1 MNQTEQVFLSL
12 LRDYVCGQKLKAL
25 PTVDW
30 QALYN
35 LAQSHNVT
43 GLVGRILADLPTDHR
58 PPKALAVAFRQGM
71 GQTLMAYEKRMA
83 AVQVME
89 QTLTDAQIPYLTV
102 KGACTAAAYPDPS
115 LRTCGDTDIVL
126 TPEHQREAVRTLEQR
141 GFAKKVTHD
150 DVVMLTLHGFEF
162 ELHTRLES
170 INDGSRALLA
180 NPFAPEVAYN
190 KSKNIWV
197 LQPVYAVYY
206 TVLHLLHHIKTGGAG
221 VRMLLD
227 TDLLLRKDPTL
238 APQVLELAERSG
250 LERSFGCILALCK
263 QWLDTPLPCSVPAL
277 DTDTV
282 EKFAAVILGGGVFG
296 HGNGNT
302 GAVFLARQK
311 AADGS
316 KTPFTRLV
324 ALFRYCFPKADY
336 MAYQFPYLIRR
347 PCLLPFAYLHRFC
360 RGLFR
365 NRTHSAAALQ
375 AIAGKIKVLLCCTR
389 CGRSWIYNVTICIAL
404 LDSSYIM
411 PIYISSK
418 SW

>member
-12 LRDYVCGQKLKAL
+12 LRGYVCGQKLNAL
-25 PTVDW
+25 PTADW
-30 QALYN
+30 QALYH

-43 GLVGRILADLPTDHR
+43 GLVGRILADLPADHR
-58 PPKALAVAFRQGM
+58 PPEALAVAFRQAM

-89 QTLTDAQIPYLTV
+89 QTLTDAHIPYLMV

-115 LRTCGDTDIVL
+115 LRTSGDTDIVL
-126 TPEHQREAVRTLEQR
+126 TPDNQQKAVRTLEQR

-150 DVVMLTLHGFEF
+150 DVVMLTLRGFEF

-170 INDGSRALLA
+170 INDGSCALLA

-190 KSKNIWV
+190 KSKNVWV
-197 LQPVYAVYY
+197 LQPVYTVYY

-227 TDLLLRKDPTL
+227 TDLLLRKDPSL
-238 APQVLELAERSG
+238 APKVLELAARSG
-250 LERSFGCILALCK
+250 LERSFGCIFALCK

-311 AADGS
+311 AVKGDN
-316 KTPFTRLV
+316 TPFTRLV
-324 ALFRYCFPKADY
+324 ALFCYCFPKADY

-347 PCLLPFAYLHRFC
+347 PWLLPFAYLHRFC

-375 AIAGKIKVLLCCTR
+375 AIAGKNQ
-389 CGRSWIYNVTICIAL
+389 GAAL
-404 LDSSYIM
+404 LHRVWAELDL
-411 PIYISSK
+411 
-418 SW
+418 

>member
-58 PPKALAVAFRQGM
+58 PPKALAVAFRQAM
-71 GQTLMAYEKRMA
+71 GQTLMSYEKRMV

-126 TPEHQREAVRTLEQR
+126 TPEHQREAVQTLEQR

-180 NPFAPEVAYN
+180 NPFAPEVAYI

-197 LQPVYAVYY
+197 LQPVYDVYY

-316 KTPFTRLV
+316 KTPFTRFV

-336 MAYQFPYLIRR
+336 MAYQFPYLIWR
-347 PCLLPFAYLHRFC
+347 PYLLPFAYLHRFC

-375 AIAGKIKVLLCCTR
+375 AIAGKNQ
-389 CGRSWIYNVTICIAL
+389 GAAL
-404 LDSSYIM
+404 LHQVWAELDL
-411 PIYISSK
+411 
-418 SW
+418 

>member
-12 LRDYVCGQKLKAL
+12 LRNYVCGQKLKAL
-25 PTVDW
+25 PNVDW

-58 PPKALAVAFRQGM
+58 PPKALAVAFRQAM
-71 GQTLMAYEKRMA
+71 GQTLMSYEKRMA

-89 QTLTDAQIPYLTV
+89 QTLTDAHVPYLTV

-115 LRTCGDTDIVL
+115 LRTCGDIDIVL
-126 TPEHQREAVRTLEQR
+126 TPDHQREAVRTLEQR

-162 ELHTRLES
+162 ELHTRMES

-227 TDLLLRKDPTL
+227 TDLLLRQDPTL
-238 APQVLELAERSG
+238 APQVLKLAERSR

-311 AADGS
+311 AVKGDN
-316 KTPFTRLV
+316 TPFTRLV

-336 MAYQFPYLIRR
+336 MAYQFPYLMRR
-347 PCLLPFAYLHRFC
+347 PWLLPFAYLHRFC

-375 AIAGKIKVLLCCTR
+375 AIAGKNQ
-389 CGRSWIYNVTICIAL
+389 GAAL
-404 LDSSYIM
+404 LHQVWAELDL
-411 PIYISSK
+411 
-418 SW
+418 

>member
-71 GQTLMAYEKRMA
+71 GQTLMSYEKRMV

-89 QTLTDAQIPYLTV
+89 QTLTDAHIPYLTV

-126 TPEHQREAVRTLEQR
+126 TPEHQREAVQALEQR

-170 INDGSRALLA
+170 INDGSCALLA

-311 AADGS
+311 AVKGDN
-316 KTPFTRLV
+316 TPFTRLV

-336 MAYQFPYLIRR
+336 MAYQFPYLTRR
-347 PCLLPFAYLHRFC
+347 PWLLPFAYLHRFC

-375 AIAGKIKVLLCCTR
+375 AIAGKNQ
-389 CGRSWIYNVTICIAL
+389 GAAL
-404 LDSSYIM
+404 LHQVWAELDL
-411 PIYISSK
+411 
-418 SW
+418 

>member
-25 PTVDW
+25 PNVDW

-58 PPKALAVAFRQGM
+58 PPKALAVAFRQAM
-71 GQTLMAYEKRMA
+71 GQTLLAYEKRMA

-126 TPEHQREAVRTLEQR
+126 TPEHLREAVQTLEQR

-250 LERSFGCILALCK
+250 LARSFGCILALCK
-263 QWLDTPLPCSVPAL
+263 QWLDTPLPCSVPA
-277 DTDTV
+277 
-282 EKFAAVILGGGVFG
+282 
-296 HGNGNT
+296 
-302 GAVFLARQK
+302 
-311 AADGS
+311 
-316 KTPFTRLV
+316 
-324 ALFRYCFPKADY
+324 
-336 MAYQFPYLIRR
+336 
-347 PCLLPFAYLHRFC
+347 
-360 RGLFR
+360 
-365 NRTHSAAALQ
+365 
-375 AIAGKIKVLLCCTR
+375 
-389 CGRSWIYNVTICIAL
+389 
-404 LDSSYIM
+404 
-411 PIYISSK
+411 
-418 SW
+418 

>member
-58 PPKALAVAFRQGM
+58 PPKTLAVAFRQAM
-71 GQTLMAYEKRMA
+71 GQTLMSYEKRMV

-89 QTLTDAQIPYLTV
+89 QTLTDAHIPYLTV

-126 TPEHQREAVRTLEQR
+126 TPEHQREAVQTLEQR
-141 GFAKKVTHD
+141 GFAKKVIHD

-263 QWLDTPLPCSVPAL
+263 QWLDTPLPCWVPAL

-282 EKFAAVILGGGVFG
+282 EKFAAVIIGGGVFG

-336 MAYQFPYLIRR
+336 MAYQFPYLTQR

-375 AIAGKIKVLLCCTR
+375 AIAGKNQ
-389 CGRSWIYNVTICIAL
+389 GAAL
-404 LDSSYIM
+404 LHQVWAELDL
-411 PIYISSK
+411 
-418 SW
+418 

>member
-12 LRDYVCGQKLKAL
+12 LRGYVCGQKLNAL
-25 PTVDW
+25 PTADW
-30 QALYN
+30 QALYD

-43 GLVGRILADLPTDHR
+43 GLVGRILADLPADHR
-58 PPKALAVAFRQGM
+58 PPEALAVAFRQAM

-89 QTLTDAQIPYLTV
+89 QTLTDAHIPYLTV

-115 LRTCGDTDIVL
+115 LRTSGDTDIVL
-126 TPEHQREAVRTLEQR
+126 TPDNQQKAVRTLEQR
-141 GFAKKVTHD
+141 GFAKKVSHD
-150 DVVMLTLHGFEF
+150 DVVMLTLRGFEF

-227 TDLLLRKDPTL
+227 TDLLLRKDPSL
-238 APQVLELAERSG
+238 ASKVLELAARSG
-250 LERSFGCILALCK
+250 LERSFGCIFALCK
-263 QWLDTPLPCSVPAL
+263 QWLETPLPCSVPAL

-311 AADGS
+311 AANGS

-347 PCLLPFAYLHRFC
+347 PWLLPFAYLHRFC

-375 AIAGKIKVLLCCTR
+375 AIAGKNQ
-389 CGRSWIYNVTICIAL
+389 GAAL
-404 LDSSYIM
+404 LHWVWAELDL
-411 PIYISSK
+411 
-418 SW
+418 

>member
-12 LRDYVCGQKLKAL
+12 LRDYVCGHKLKAL

-102 KGACTAAAYPDPS
+102 KGACTAAVYPDPP
-115 LRTCGDTDIVL
+115 LRTSGDTDIVL
-126 TPEHQREAVRTLEQR
+126 TPDNQQKAVQALEQR

-170 INDGSRALLA
+170 INDGSCTLLA

-238 APQVLELAERSG
+238 APKVLELAERSG

-336 MAYQFPYLIRR
+336 MAYQFAYLIRR

-375 AIAGKIKVLLCCTR
+375 AIAGKNQ
-389 CGRSWIYNVTICIAL
+389 GAAL
-404 LDSSYIM
+404 LHQVWAELDL
-411 PIYISSK
+411 
-418 SW
+418 

>member
-43 GLVGRILADLPTDHR
+43 GLVGRILADLPTDLR

-71 GQTLMAYEKRMA
+71 GQTLMSYEKRMV

-89 QTLTDAQIPYLTV
+89 QTLTDARIPYLTV
-102 KGACTAAAYPDPS
+102 KGACTAAVYPDPP
-115 LRTCGDTDIVL
+115 LRTSGDTDIVL
-126 TPEHQREAVRTLEQR
+126 TPEHQREAVQTLEQH

-170 INDGSRALLA
+170 INDGSRALLT

-238 APQVLELAERSG
+238 APKVLELAECSG

-311 AADGS
+311 AVKGDN
-316 KTPFTRLV
+316 TPFTRLV

-336 MAYQFPYLIRR
+336 MAYQFPYLTRR
-347 PCLLPFAYLHRFC
+347 PWLLPFAYLHRFC

-375 AIAGKIKVLLCCTR
+375 AIAGKNQ
-389 CGRSWIYNVTICIAL
+389 GAAL
-404 LDSSYIM
+404 LHQVWAELDL
-411 PIYISSK
+411 
-418 SW
+418 

>member
-12 LRDYVCGQKLKAL
+12 LRGYVCGQKLNAL
-25 PTVDW
+25 PTTDW
-30 QALYN
+30 QALYD

-58 PPKALAVAFRQGM
+58 PPKALAVAFRQAM

-89 QTLTDAQIPYLTV
+89 QTLTDAHIPYLTV

-115 LRTCGDTDIVL
+115 LRTSGDTDIVL
-126 TPEHQREAVRTLEQR
+126 TPDSQQKAVRTLEQR

-150 DVVMLTLHGFEF
+150 DVVMLTLRGFEF

-227 TDLLLRKDPTL
+227 TDLLLRKDPSL
-238 APQVLELAERSG
+238 APKVLELAARSG
-250 LERSFGCILALCK
+250 LARSFGCIFALCK

-311 AADGS
+311 AANGS

-347 PCLLPFAYLHRFC
+347 PWLLPFAYLHRFC

-365 NRTHSAAALQ
+365 NRTHSVAALQ
-375 AIAGKIKVLLCCTR
+375 AIAGKNQ
-389 CGRSWIYNVTICIAL
+389 GAAL
-404 LDSSYIM
+404 LHRVWAELDL
-411 PIYISSK
+411 
-418 SW
+418 

>member
-89 QTLTDAQIPYLTV
+89 QTLTDAHIPYLTV

-126 TPEHQREAVRTLEQR
+126 TSEHQREAVRTLEQR

-170 INDGSRALLA
+170 INDGSCALLA

-190 KSKNIWV
+190 KSKNTWV
-197 LQPVYAVYY
+197 LQPVYAIYY

-250 LERSFGCILALCK
+250 LERSFSCILALCK
-263 QWLDTPLPCSVPAL
+263 HWLDTPLPCSVPAL

-336 MAYQFPYLIRR
+336 MTYQFPYLTRR

-375 AIAGKIKVLLCCTR
+375 AIAGKNQ
-389 CGRSWIYNVTICIAL
+389 GAAL
-404 LDSSYIM
+404 LHQVWAELDL
-411 PIYISSK
+411 
-418 SW
+418 

>member
-43 GLVGRILADLPTDHR
+43 GLVGRILADLPADHR
-58 PPKALAVAFRQGM
+58 PPKALAVAFHQGM
-71 GQTLMAYEKRMA
+71 GQTLMSYEKRMA

-89 QTLTDAQIPYLTV
+89 QTLTDAHIPYLTV

-126 TPEHQREAVRTLEQR
+126 TPEYQREAVQTLEQR

-263 QWLDTPLPCSVPAL
+263 QWLDTPLPCSVQAL

-347 PCLLPFAYLHRFC
+347 PYLLPFAYLHRFY

-375 AIAGKIKVLLCCTR
+375 AIAGKNQ
-389 CGRSWIYNVTICIAL
+389 GAAL
-404 LDSSYIM
+404 LHQVWSELDL
-411 PIYISSK
+411 
-418 SW
+418 

>member
-25 PTVDW
+25 PNVDW

-58 PPKALAVAFRQGM
+58 PPDAIAVAFRQAM

-89 QTLTDAQIPYLTV
+89 QTLTDAHIPYLTV

-126 TPEHQREAVRTLEQR
+126 TPDNQRKAVQALEQR

-150 DVVMLTLHGFEF
+150 DVVMLTLRGFEF

-170 INDGSRALLA
+170 INDGSRALLS

-227 TDLLLRKDPTL
+227 TDLLLRKDPSL
-238 APQVLELAERSG
+238 APKVLELAARSG
-250 LERSFGCILALCK
+250 LARSFGCIFALCK

-277 DTDTV
+277 DTDMV

-311 AADGS
+311 AVKGDN
-316 KTPFTRLV
+316 TPFTRLV

-347 PCLLPFAYLHRFC
+347 SWLLPFAYLHRFC

-375 AIAGKIKVLLCCTR
+375 AITGKNQ
-389 CGRSWIYNVTICIAL
+389 GAAL
-404 LDSSYIM
+404 LHWVWAELDL
-411 PIYISSK
+411 
-418 SW
+418 

>member
-58 PPKALAVAFRQGM
+58 PPKALEVAFRQGM

-89 QTLTDAQIPYLTV
+89 QTLTDAHIPYLTV
-102 KGACTAAAYPDPS
+102 KGTCTAAVYPDPP
-115 LRTCGDTDIVL
+115 LRTSGDTDIVL
-126 TPEHQREAVRTLEQR
+126 TPDNQQKAVQALEQR

-190 KSKNIWV
+190 KSNNIWV

-250 LERSFGCILALCK
+250 LELS
-263 QWLDTPLPCSVPAL
+263 
-277 DTDTV
+277 
-282 EKFAAVILGGGVFG
+282 
-296 HGNGNT
+296 
-302 GAVFLARQK
+302 
-311 AADGS
+311 
-316 KTPFTRLV
+316 
-324 ALFRYCFPKADY
+324 
-336 MAYQFPYLIRR
+336 LI
-347 PCLLPFAYLHRFC
+347 H
-360 RGLFR
+360 
-365 NRTHSAAALQ
+365 
-375 AIAGKIKVLLCCTR
+375 I
-389 CGRSWIYNVTICIAL
+389 
-404 LDSSYIM
+404 
-411 PIYISSK
+411 
-418 SW
+418 

>member
-25 PTVDW
+25 PNVDW

-43 GLVGRILADLPTDHR
+43 GLVGRILADLPTDLR

-71 GQTLMAYEKRMA
+71 GQTLMSYEKRMV

-162 ELHTRLES
+162 ELHTQLES

-311 AADGS
+311 AVKGDN
-316 KTPFTRLV
+316 TPFTRLV
-324 ALFRYCFPKADY
+324 ALFRYCFPKVDY
-336 MAYQFPYLIRR
+336 MAYQFPYLTRR
-347 PCLLPFAYLHRFC
+347 PYLLPFAYLHRFC

-375 AIAGKIKVLLCCTR
+375 AIAGKNQ
-389 CGRSWIYNVTICIAL
+389 GAAL
-404 LDSSYIM
+404 LHQVWAELDL
-411 PIYISSK
+411 
-418 SW
+418 

>member
-12 LRDYVCGQKLKAL
+12 LRGYVCGQKLNAL
-25 PTVDW
+25 PTTDW
-30 QALYN
+30 QALYD

-43 GLVGRILADLPTDHR
+43 GLVGRILADLPADHR
-58 PPKALAVAFRQGM
+58 PPEALAVAFRQAM
-71 GQTLMAYEKRMA
+71 GQTLMAYEKRMT

-89 QTLTDAQIPYLTV
+89 QTLTGAHIPYLTV

-115 LRTCGDTDIVL
+115 LRTSGDTDIVL
-126 TPEHQREAVRTLEQR
+126 TPDNQQKAVRTLEQR

-150 DVVMLTLHGFEF
+150 DVVMLTLRGFEF

-227 TDLLLRKDPTL
+227 TDLLLRKDPSL

-250 LERSFGCILALCK
+250 LARSFGCILALCK

-311 AADGS
+311 AANGS

-347 PCLLPFAYLHRFC
+347 PWLLPFAYLHRFY

-375 AIAGKIKVLLCCTR
+375 AIAGKNQ
-389 CGRSWIYNVTICIAL
+389 GAAL
-404 LDSSYIM
+404 LHWVWAELDL
-411 PIYISSK
+411 
-418 SW
+418 

>member
-12 LRDYVCGQKLKAL
+12 LRGYVCGQKLNAL
-25 PTVDW
+25 PTADW

-43 GLVGRILADLPTDHR
+43 GLVGRILADLPADHR
-58 PPKALAVAFRQGM
+58 PPEALAVAFRQAM

-89 QTLTDAQIPYLTV
+89 QTLTDAHIPYLTV

-115 LRTCGDTDIVL
+115 LRTSGDTDIVL
-126 TPEHQREAVRTLEQR
+126 TPDNQKKAVQALEQR

-150 DVVMLTLHGFEF
+150 DVVMLTLRGFEF

-238 APQVLELAERSG
+238 APQVLDLAERSG

-316 KTPFTRLV
+316 KTPFTRFA

-336 MAYQFPYLIRR
+336 MAYQFPYLIRW

-375 AIAGKIKVLLCCTR
+375 AIAGKNQ
-389 CGRSWIYNVTICIAL
+389 GAAL
-404 LDSSYIM
+404 LHQVWAELDL
-411 PIYISSK
+411 
-418 SW
+418 

>member
-25 PTVDW
+25 PNVDW

-35 LAQSHNVT
+35 LAQNHNVT

-89 QTLTDAQIPYLTV
+89 QTLTDAHIPYLTV

-126 TPEHQREAVRTLEQR
+126 TPQHQREAVQTLEQR

-316 KTPFTRLV
+316 KTPFTRFV

-336 MAYQFPYLIRR
+336 MAYQFPYLTRR
-347 PCLLPFAYLHRFC
+347 PWLLPFAYLHRFC

-365 NRTHSAAALQ
+365 NRTHSAAALH
-375 AIAGKIKVLLCCTR
+375 AIAGKNQ
-389 CGRSWIYNVTICIAL
+389 GAAL
-404 LDSSYIM
+404 LHQVWAELDL
-411 PIYISSK
+411 
-418 SW
+418 

>member
-12 LRDYVCGQKLKAL
+12 LRDYVCGQKLKVL

-58 PPKALAVAFRQGM
+58 PPKALAVAFRQAM
-71 GQTLMAYEKRMA
+71 GQTLMSYEKRMA

-89 QTLTDAQIPYLTV
+89 QTLTDAHIPYLTV

-115 LRTCGDTDIVL
+115 LRTSGDTDIVL
-126 TPEHQREAVRTLEQR
+126 TPDNQQKAVRTLEQR

-162 ELHTRLES
+162 ELHTRMES

-227 TDLLLRKDPTL
+227 TDLLIRKDPTL

-311 AADGS
+311 AVKGDS
-316 KTPFTRLV
+316 TPFTRLV

-347 PCLLPFAYLHRFC
+347 PWLLSFAYLHRFC

-365 NRTHSAAALQ
+365 NRTHSAAALH
-375 AIAGKIKVLLCCTR
+375 AIAGKNQ
-389 CGRSWIYNVTICIAL
+389 GAAL
-404 LDSSYIM
+404 LHQVWAELDL
-411 PIYISSK
+411 
-418 SW
+418 

>member
-43 GLVGRILADLPTDHR
+43 GLVGRILADLPTEHR

-89 QTLTDAQIPYLTV
+89 QTLTDAHIPYLTV

-162 ELHTRLES
+162 ELHTRMES
-170 INDGSRALLA
+170 INDGSRDLLA

-227 TDLLLRKDPTL
+227 TDLLLRKDPSL
-238 APQVLELAERSG
+238 APKVLELAERSG

-263 QWLDTPLPCSVPAL
+263 QWLNTPLPCSVPAL

-311 AADGS
+311 AVKGDN
-316 KTPFTRLV
+316 TPFTRLV

-336 MAYQFPYLIRR
+336 MAYQFPYLIRQ
-347 PCLLPFAYLHRFC
+347 PCLLPFAYLQRFC

-365 NRTHSAAALQ
+365 NRPHSAAALQ
-375 AIAGKIKVLLCCTR
+375 AIAGKNQ
-389 CGRSWIYNVTICIAL
+389 GAAL
-404 LDSSYIM
+404 LHQVWAELDL
-411 PIYISSK
+411 
-418 SW
+418 

>member
-30 QALYN
+30 RALYN

-89 QTLTDAQIPYLTV
+89 QTLTDAHIPYLSV

-126 TPEHQREAVRTLEQR
+126 TPEHQREAVQTLEQR

-197 LQPVYAVYY
+197 LQPVFAVYY

-238 APQVLELAERSG
+238 APKVLELAERSG

-263 QWLDTPLPCSVPAL
+263 QWLDTPLPCSLPAL

-282 EKFAAVILGGGVFG
+282 DKFAAVILGGGVFG

-311 AADGS
+311 AADSS

-324 ALFRYCFPKADY
+324 ALIRYCFPKADY
-336 MAYQFPYLIRR
+336 MAYQFPYLVRR
-347 PCLLPFAYLHRFC
+347 PSLLPFAYLHRFC

-375 AIAGKIKVLLCCTR
+375 AIVGKNQ
-389 CGRSWIYNVTICIAL
+389 GAAL
-404 LDSSYIM
+404 LHQVWAELDL
-411 PIYISSK
+411 
-418 SW
+418 

>member
-89 QTLTDAQIPYLTV
+89 QTLTDAHIPYLTV

-170 INDGSRALLA
+170 INEGSCALLA

-197 LQPVYAVYY
+197 LQPVFAVYY

-316 KTPFTRLV
+316 KTPFTRFV

-336 MAYQFPYLIRR
+336 MAYQFPYLIRQ

-375 AIAGKIKVLLCCTR
+375 AIAGKNQ
-389 CGRSWIYNVTICIAL
+389 GAAL
-404 LDSSYIM
+404 LHQVWAELDL
-411 PIYISSK
+411 
-418 SW
+418 

>member
-25 PTVDW
+25 PNVDW

-35 LAQSHNVT
+35 LAQNHNVT

-89 QTLTDAQIPYLTV
+89 QTLTDAHIPYLTV

-150 DVVMLTLHGFEF
+150 DVVMLTLYGFEF

-170 INDGSRALLA
+170 INDGSCALLA

-250 LERSFGCILALCK
+250 LERSFGCIFALCK

-311 AADGS
+311 AVKGDN
-316 KTPFTRLV
+316 TPFTRFV
-324 ALFRYCFPKADY
+324 ALFRYCFPKSDY

-375 AIAGKIKVLLCCTR
+375 AIAGKNQ
-389 CGRSWIYNVTICIAL
+389 GAAL
-404 LDSSYIM
+404 LHQVWSELDL
-411 PIYISSK
+411 
-418 SW
+418 

>member
-12 LRDYVCGQKLKAL
+12 LRGYVCGQKLNAL
-25 PTVDW
+25 PTADW
-30 QALYN
+30 QALYD

-43 GLVGRILADLPTDHR
+43 GLVGRILADLPADHR
-58 PPKALAVAFRQGM
+58 PPEALAVAFRQAM

-89 QTLTDAQIPYLTV
+89 QTLTDAHIPYLTV

-115 LRTCGDTDIVL
+115 LRTSGDTDIVL
-126 TPEHQREAVRTLEQR
+126 TPDNQQKAVRTLEQR

-150 DVVMLTLHGFEF
+150 DVVMLTLRGFEF

-227 TDLLLRKDPTL
+227 TDLLLRKDPSL
-238 APQVLELAERSG
+238 APKVLELAARSG
-250 LERSFGCILALCK
+250 LERSFGCIFALCK

-302 GAVFLARQK
+302 GAVFLARQRAVK
-311 AADGS
+311 GDN
-316 KTPFTRLV
+316 TPFTRLV

-347 PCLLPFAYLHRFC
+347 PWLLPFAYLHRFC

-375 AIAGKIKVLLCCTR
+375 AIAGKNQ
-389 CGRSWIYNVTICIAL
+389 GAAL
-404 LDSSYIM
+404 LHRVWAELDL
-411 PIYISSK
+411 
-418 SW
+418 

>member
-12 LRDYVCGQKLKAL
+12 LRGYVCGQKLNAL
-25 PTVDW
+25 PTADW
-30 QALYN
+30 QALYD

-43 GLVGRILADLPTDHR
+43 GLVGRILADLPADHR
-58 PPKALAVAFRQGM
+58 PPEALAVAFRQAM

-89 QTLTDAQIPYLTV
+89 QTLTDAHIPYLTV

-115 LRTCGDTDIVL
+115 LRTSGDTDIVL
-126 TPEHQREAVRTLEQR
+126 TPDNQQKAVRTLEQR

-150 DVVMLTLHGFEF
+150 DVVMLTLRGFEF

-190 KSKNIWV
+190 KSKNVWV

-227 TDLLLRKDPTL
+227 TDLLLRKDPSL
-238 APQVLELAERSG
+238 APNVLELAARSG
-250 LERSFGCILALCK
+250 LARSFGCIFALCK

-311 AADGS
+311 AANGS

-347 PCLLPFAYLHRFC
+347 PWLLPFAYLHRFY

-375 AIAGKIKVLLCCTR
+375 AIAGKNQ
-389 CGRSWIYNVTICIAL
+389 GAAL
-404 LDSSYIM
+404 LHWVWAELDL
-411 PIYISSK
+411 
-418 SW
+418 

>member
-12 LRDYVCGQKLKAL
+12 LRGYVCGQKLKAL
-25 PTVDW
+25 PTADW
-30 QALYN
+30 QALYD

-43 GLVGRILADLPTDHR
+43 GLVGRILADLPADHR
-58 PPKALAVAFRQGM
+58 PPEALAVAFRQAM

-89 QTLTDAQIPYLTV
+89 QTLTDAHIPYLTV

-115 LRTCGDTDIVL
+115 LRTSGDTDIVL
-126 TPEHQREAVRTLEQR
+126 TPDNQQKAVRTLEQR

-150 DVVMLTLHGFEF
+150 DVVMLTLRGFEF

-227 TDLLLRKDPTL
+227 TDLLLRKDPSL
-238 APQVLELAERSG
+238 APKVLELAARSG
-250 LERSFGCILALCK
+250 LARSFGCILALCK

-311 AADGS
+311 AVKGDN
-316 KTPFTRLV
+316 TPFTRLV
-324 ALFRYCFPKADY
+324 ALFRYCFPIADY

-347 PCLLPFAYLHRFC
+347 PWLLPFAYLHRFC

-375 AIAGKIKVLLCCTR
+375 AIAGKNQ
-389 CGRSWIYNVTICIAL
+389 GAAL
-404 LDSSYIM
+404 LHWVWAELDL
-411 PIYISSK
+411 
-418 SW
+418 

>member
-58 PPKALAVAFRQGM
+58 PPKALAVAFRQAM

-89 QTLTDAQIPYLTV
+89 QTLSDAHIPYLTV
-102 KGACTAAAYPDPS
+102 KGTCTAAVYPDPP
-115 LRTCGDTDIVL
+115 LRTSGDTDIVL
-126 TPEHQREAVRTLEQR
+126 TPDNQQKAVQTLEQR

-238 APQVLELAERSG
+238 ATQVLELAERSG

-311 AADGS
+311 AVKGDN
-316 KTPFTRLV
+316 TPFTRLV

-336 MAYQFPYLIRR
+336 MANQFPYLTRR

-375 AIAGKIKVLLCCTR
+375 AIAGKNQ
-389 CGRSWIYNVTICIAL
+389 GAAL
-404 LDSSYIM
+404 LHQVWAELDL
-411 PIYISSK
+411 
-418 SW
+418 

>member
-12 LRDYVCGQKLKAL
+12 LRGYVCGQKLNAL
-25 PTVDW
+25 PTADW
-30 QALYN
+30 QALYD

-43 GLVGRILADLPTDHR
+43 GLVGRILADLPADHR
-58 PPKALAVAFRQGM
+58 PPEDLAVAFRQAM

-89 QTLTDAQIPYLTV
+89 QTLTDAHIPYLTV

-115 LRTCGDTDIVL
+115 LRTSGDTDIVL
-126 TPEHQREAVRTLEQR
+126 TPDNQQKAVRTLEQR

-190 KSKNIWV
+190 KSKNVWV
-197 LQPVYAVYY
+197 LQPVFAVYY

-227 TDLLLRKDPTL
+227 TDLLLRKDPSL
-238 APQVLELAERSG
+238 APKVLELAARSG
-250 LERSFGCILALCK
+250 LARSFGCIFALCK

-311 AADGS
+311 AVKGDN
-316 KTPFTRLV
+316 TPFTRLV

-347 PCLLPFAYLHRFC
+347 PWLLPFAYLHRFC
-360 RGLFR
+360 HGLFR

-375 AIAGKIKVLLCCTR
+375 AIAGKNQ
-389 CGRSWIYNVTICIAL
+389 GAAL
-404 LDSSYIM
+404 LHRVWAELDL
-411 PIYISSK
+411 
-418 SW
+418 

>member
-12 LRDYVCGQKLKAL
+12 LRDYVCGQKLIAL
-25 PTVDW
+25 PNVDW

-89 QTLTDAQIPYLTV
+89 QTLTDAHIPYLTV

-150 DVVMLTLHGFEF
+150 DVVMLTLYGFEF
-162 ELHTRLES
+162 ELHTRMES
-170 INDGSRALLA
+170 INDGSCALLA

-250 LERSFGCILALCK
+250 LERSFGCIFALCK

-311 AADGS
+311 AVKGDN
-316 KTPFTRLV
+316 TPFTRFV
-324 ALFRYCFPKADY
+324 ALFRYCFPKSDY

-375 AIAGKIKVLLCCTR
+375 AIAGKNQ
-389 CGRSWIYNVTICIAL
+389 GAAL
-404 LDSSYIM
+404 LHQVWAELDL
-411 PIYISSK
+411 
-418 SW
+418 

>member
-25 PTVDW
+25 PNVDW

-126 TPEHQREAVRTLEQR
+126 TPEHQREAVLTLGQR

-170 INDGSRALLA
+170 INDGSCALLA

-250 LERSFGCILALCK
+250 LERSFGCIHALCK

-316 KTPFTRLV
+316 KTPFTRFV

-336 MAYQFPYLIRR
+336 MAYQFPYLTRR
-347 PCLLPFAYLHRFC
+347 PWLLHFAYLRRFC

-375 AIAGKIKVLLCCTR
+375 AIAGKNQ
-389 CGRSWIYNVTICIAL
+389 GAAL
-404 LDSSYIM
+404 LHQVWAELDL
-411 PIYISSK
+411 
-418 SW
+418 

>member
-12 LRDYVCGQKLKAL
+12 LLDYVCGQKLKAL

-58 PPKALAVAFRQGM
+58 PPKALAVAFRQAM

-89 QTLTDAQIPYLTV
+89 QTLTDAHIPYLTV

-126 TPEHQREAVRTLEQR
+126 TPEHQREAVRALEQR

-170 INDGSRALLA
+170 INEGSRALLA

-227 TDLLLRKDPTL
+227 TDLLLRKDPSL
-238 APQVLELAERSG
+238 APKVLELAARSG

-263 QWLDTPLPCSVPAL
+263 QWLDTPLSCSVPTL

-311 AADGS
+311 AVKGDN
-316 KTPFTRLV
+316 TPFPRLV

-347 PCLLPFAYLHRFC
+347 PYLLPFAYLHRFC

-375 AIAGKIKVLLCCTR
+375 AIAGKNQ
-389 CGRSWIYNVTICIAL
+389 GAAL
-404 LDSSYIM
+404 LHRVWAELDL
-411 PIYISSK
+411 
-418 SW
+418 

>member
-25 PTVDW
+25 PNVDW

-89 QTLTDAQIPYLTV
+89 QTLTDTHIPYLTV

-126 TPEHQREAVRTLEQR
+126 TPEHQREAVQTLEQR

-162 ELHTRLES
+162 ELHTRL
-170 INDGSRALLA
+170 
-180 NPFAPEVAYN
+180 
-190 KSKNIWV
+190 
-197 LQPVYAVYY
+197 VYAVYY

-238 APQVLELAERSG
+238 ATQVLELAERSG

-277 DTDTV
+277 DTYTV

-375 AIAGKIKVLLCCTR
+375 AIAGKNQ
-389 CGRSWIYNVTICIAL
+389 GAAL
-404 LDSSYIM
+404 LHQVWAELDL
-411 PIYISSK
+411 
-418 SW
+418 

>member
-58 PPKALAVAFRQGM
+58 PPKALAVAFRQAM
-71 GQTLMAYEKRMA
+71 GQTLMSYEKRMV

-102 KGACTAAAYPDPS
+102 KGACTAAAYPDPF

-126 TPEHQREAVRTLEQR
+126 TPEHQREAVQTLEQR

-180 NPFAPEVAYN
+180 NPFAPEVAYI

-316 KTPFTRLV
+316 KTPFTRFV

-347 PCLLPFAYLHRFC
+347 PYLLPFAYLHRFC

-375 AIAGKIKVLLCCTR
+375 AIAGKNQ
-389 CGRSWIYNVTICIAL
+389 GAAL
-404 LDSSYIM
+404 LHQVWAELDL
-411 PIYISSK
+411 
-418 SW
+418 